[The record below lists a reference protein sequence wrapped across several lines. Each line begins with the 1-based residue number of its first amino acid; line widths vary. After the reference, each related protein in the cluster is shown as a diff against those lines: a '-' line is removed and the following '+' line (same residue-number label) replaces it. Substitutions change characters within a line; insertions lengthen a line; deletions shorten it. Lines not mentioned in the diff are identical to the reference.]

1 MLRITLLRNTENL
14 KPASQDYNCCIC
26 DKTNILVQAKFS
38 KATFIMK
45 NYMHKKSIR
54 FSLFQSFLV
63 ILVASVSSFA
73 AMADAP
79 RISNFLLLDQNGNSH
94 ELHYYKSSQAIVILG
109 HNADAK
115 DMEAM
120 LTQYQDLAD
129 EFTDKPVKFYLL
141 NASGDSRQNI
151 AALGLTLPTLLDDA
165 QLVSETIGLQYAGQ
179 VLVIAPQQKWQ
190 QVYKGPVGD
199 NNTNSFLKTALS
211 AHLKGEKTK
220 ASSRPMPKMS
230 VALHDHKTS
239 NSSIS
244 YSDTVAP
251 ILQEKCVSCHR
262 PEGIG
267 PWAMTSFAMIKGFA
281 PMIKEVILTKRM
293 PPWHADPHVNSFNED
308 LSLSLN
314 EQKTIIHWIDAGAER
329 GEGADPLTSVTAK
342 LNEWDLGD
350 PDLIVELPAF
360 DVPATGVVD
369 YQNFEVANPLDKD
382 VWIRAVQII
391 PGDRKILHHAIASFG
406 DPVNP
411 GNIKNE
417 SEDAVDETNSSI
429 LQQQLMTFVPG
440 NEKYIYP
447 SDTALKVPAGSSFFT
462 QMHYTPSGK
471 ATKDKTRIGLYFRD
485 DAPEHI
491 LRHYAIIDPTISIP
505 VMDGNHEESA
515 YFRFDRDS
523 VVFALFPHSHYRG
536 KSSKFF
542 ALYPDGKKELVLSV
556 PNYDF
561 NWQRY
566 FKLAEPL
573 EVPAG
578 TLIIHSTV
586 YDNSPLKLSNPDPK
600 INVRWGLQSW
610 EEMLYGGVSYRYA
623 EEPKNQGKPDPL
635 QNRVNLA
642 MGYMDTNFDGM
653 ITVSELP
660 EASRERMTKLIPWF
674 DANKSGG
681 LELDELI
688 NVLKPRPSQTDNDKK
703 D

>member
-1 MLRITLLRNTENL
+1 
-14 KPASQDYNCCIC
+14 
-26 DKTNILVQAKFS
+26 
-38 KATFIMK
+38 MK
-45 NYMHKKSIR
+45 NYKPKPLIR
-54 FSLFQSFLV
+54 FSYFQSFLT
-63 ILVASVSSFA
+63 LLLATFFSFNA
-73 AMADAP
+73 TAETT
-79 RISNFLLLDQNGNSH
+79 RVSNFLLLDQNGNAH

-115 DMEAM
+115 DMQAV
-120 LTQYQDLAD
+120 LTEYQKLAD
-129 EFTDKPVKFYLL
+129 EFADKAVKFYLL
-141 NASGDSRQNI
+141 NASGDSRQKI
-151 AALGLTLPTLLDDA
+151 AALGLTLPTLLDDG
-165 QLVSETIGLQYAGQ
+165 QLVSKAIGLEYSGE

-190 QVYKGPVGD
+190 QVYKGPIG
-199 NNTNSFLKTALS
+199 NNNSNTFLKTALN
-211 AHLKGEKTK
+211 AHLNGEKSAT
-220 ASSRPMPKMS
+220 ASRAMPKKS
-230 VALHDHKTS
+230 AALHNYKTS
-239 NSSIS
+239 DATIS
-244 YSDTVAP
+244 YSDSVAP
-251 ILQEKCVSCHR
+251 ILMEKCVDCHR

-293 PPWHADPHVNSFNED
+293 PPWHADPHVNQFKED
-308 LSLSLN
+308 LSLSLS
-314 EQKTIIHWIDAGAER
+314 EQQTLIHWIDAGAER
-329 GEGADPLTSVTAK
+329 GDGNDPLASVTAK
-342 LNEWDLGD
+342 PTEWDLGE

-417 SEDAVDETNSSI
+417 SKDAINETNSSI

-505 VMDGNHEESA
+505 VMDGNHEEAA
-515 YFRFDRDS
+515 YFRFERDS

-578 TLIIHSTV
+578 TLIIHSTIF
-586 YDNSPLKLSNPDPK
+586 DNSPLKLSNPDPK

-623 EEPKNQGKPDPL
+623 QEPENQSKPDPL
-635 QNRVNLA
+635 QNRVNIA
-642 MGYMDTNFDGM
+642 MGYMDTNYDGM

-681 LELDELI
+681 LELEELV
-688 NVLKPRPSQTDNDKK
+688 NLLKPRPSQTNKDKK